1 MAEHFENQ
9 SGSDAAA
16 EDDAAY
22 ADGNFTMMAVP
33 HSLVAKVQKLIA
45 RRAG

>member
-1 MAEHFENQ
+1 LAEHFENQ

-33 HSLVAKVQKLIA
+33 TPWW
-45 RRAG
+45 RRCRS